1 MQPGA
6 WNRVG
11 ILRKLLRA
19 NSPRDAEWILW
30 MDPEV
35 LFDDIS
41 FTLPFDM
48 YHSADLVVP
57 DAEAARVKSE
67 GSLHGKGE
75 PVQCQPKDPN
85 SHAFSG
91 S

>member
-1 MQPGA
+1 MQAGS

-41 FTLPFDM
+41 FALPFDM
-48 YHSADLVVP
+48 YHSVDLVVP
-57 DAEAARVKSE
+57 DAEAATVKSE
-67 GSLHGKGE
+67 GSLHGKGK
-75 PVQCQPKDPN
+75 PVQCQ
-85 SHAFSG
+85 
-91 S
+91 